1 MFPPKTNCTHE
12 KRNRGILYF
21 QPFIVNK
28 KEHAKISKL
37 VEIAR
42 ERIIIRA
49 TPAQR
54 LCMAVLILTTY
65 KAILYTTPYTL
76 FLQRNGKHS
85 KNEKIYIPMYEICRL
100 FLPFWWGVRKL
111 KRNLTCTSRHRPT
124 SPRPPSRWCFHA
136 EQIWPAFNLSA
147 LSQNCIIKEVAGLK
161 KRKGLRD
168 WMSRNRV
175 IRRYAHMH
183 IPEKN
188 LSAFSAINT

>member
-85 KNEKIYIPMYEICRL
+85 KNEKKKKYIYTY
-100 FLPFWWGVRKL
+100 V
-111 KRNLTCTSRHRPT
+111 RNLPAVFAFLMRREKVEAKSHLHFTAPPDFSSAPF
-124 SPRPPSRWCFHA
+124 SMMFPRGT
-136 EQIWPAFNLSA
+136 NLTGVQS
-147 LSQNCIIKEVAGLK
+147 LRLVPKLHNKRGSWVKEK
-161 KRKGLRD
+161 KR
-168 WMSRNRV
+168 S
-175 IRRYAHMH
+175 
-183 IPEKN
+183 P
-188 LSAFSAINT
+188 